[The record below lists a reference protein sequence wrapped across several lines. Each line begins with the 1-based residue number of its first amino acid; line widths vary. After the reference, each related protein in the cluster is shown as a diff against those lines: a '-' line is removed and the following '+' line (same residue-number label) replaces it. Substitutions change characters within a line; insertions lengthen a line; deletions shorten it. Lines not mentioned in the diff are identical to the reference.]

1 MRGEDLRAYLK
12 KKKSLKTEK
21 KRVPLRGF
29 DDLLMCSALLR
40 EENMKAKQERLLNK
54 NTLR

>member
-21 KRVPLRGF
+21 KRVLLRGF